1 MLSFFSP
8 INPQE
13 IMVLETNIIYGVGP
27 QTLERQDHGQ
37 DVHPPLP
44 PDQCH
49 QDSQDIPDD
58 IYENGIIDAVLKA
71 NQIVDPQTLERQD
84 HPPPLHP
91 RANHIPNSPTLER
104 QDPAPPLH
112 PRANHIPNSPTLE
125 RQDPPPPLH
134 PRDNFTPN
142 SNSRVQPHFIAGANR
157 EQQNQEVAPGQA
169 ILMSGPYT
177 HVDTNKSRRQHH
189 LPHCVTNQDLSTED
203 SQV

>member
-104 QDPAPPLH
+104 QDP
-112 PRANHIPNSPTLE
+112 
-125 RQDPPPPLH
+125 PPPLH